1 MSVAGGP
8 TPDPPLAAGPG
19 LPPRSRAYLRLLL
32 LLLVSA
38 AFFDG
43 YDAEV
48 LALLLPQIQTTFHAS
63 TAELGVAHI
72 PIVLGQLV
80 AFVLVVQADRV
91 GRRPVLLWSVI
102 GYTIFT
108 GLTAL
113 APTLPVFVAF
123 QFFAQIFIGAEYGIA
138 VTVVV
143 EEFPEDRR
151 GRAMGTLLTVGPLGA
166 IVVGALLAA
175 GLQDGPLA
183 WRSFYLV
190 GLVPLVVV
198 AVARRR
204 LQETQAFTARR
215 QGRAGGGE
223 ALAGAETPADG
234 RASFVAGT
242 PGGGEMLAGGD
253 AVADAVAGGAP
264 VAGGGTVRRGGP
276 PALLEPWSA
285 RWRGRLV
292 AVGVISFLQ
301 LVASSA
307 AVAWWAYYAERERGF
322 STGLVALFV
331 IGAFGLGTL
340 GYYSCGRLMERFG
353 RKRTAIAYTVGSA
366 GFGLA
371 LFQVS
376 GVVPSFF
383 LLIGAV
389 FFGLGI
395 APALSAFATELFPT
409 QIRAQAN
416 SWVRAFFGVAAQ
428 AAGPALV
435 GVLGDRTTGA
445 IGSIGGAVSVLLLA
459 TIPNIWLIW
468 RYLPESRGVPL
479 EVLSPTSP
487 APPEPRLARRFVL
500 GVIAVAIVGG
510 VSVAGVAVLGTG
522 RNRPGGAAETW
533 VLAVGA
539 STGSTGQ
546 HAAART
552 VRALGTDQLAEV
564 LLPPSV
570 AEANRRGGTDAFT
583 RAVVGPTTLRDGVAR
598 ARFVVAERHGREIT
612 GTLRLVQVQGA
623 WRVDAVTDVTTAEPD
638 ALAALAAPSAPWPTV
653 LARVGLAAVAVLLL
667 GLACDLLVRW
677 ASLGERRLRLTRA

>member
-8 TPDPPLAAGPG
+8 TPELPPAAGPE
-19 LPPRSRAYLRLLL
+19 LAPRSRAYLRLLL

-102 GYTIFT
+102 GYTVFT

-113 APTLPVFVAF
+113 APTLPIFVAF

-151 GRAMGTLLTVGPLGA
+151 GRAMGTLLTVGPFGA
-166 IVVGALLAA
+166 IVVGALLAV

-204 LQETQAFTARR
+204 LQETQAFTTRRRR
-215 QGRAGGGE
+215 QASDGE
-223 ALAGAETPADG
+223 TVAGAETQAG
-234 RASFVAGT
+234 GWELLGAGT
-242 PGGGEMLAGGD
+242 P
-253 AVADAVAGGAP
+253 VAGATLADGDS
-264 VAGGGTVRRGGP
+264 VAGSEAPAGDETARGAAT

-322 STGLVALFV
+322 STSLVALFV

-376 GVVPSFF
+376 AVVPSFF

-459 TIPNIWLIW
+459 TIPNLWLIR
-468 RYLPESRGVPL
+468 RYLPESQGVPL

-487 APPEPRLARRFVL
+487 SPPEPRLARRFVV
-500 GVIAVAIVGG
+500 GVIAVAVVGG
-510 VSVAGVAVLGTG
+510 LFVAGVAVLGTG
-522 RNRPGGAAETW
+522 RNRPGGAAEAW
-533 VLAVGA
+533 VEAVGA

-552 VRALGTDQLAEV
+552 VRAFGTTQLAEA
-564 LLPPSV
+564 LLPPPV
-570 AEANRRGGTDAFT
+570 ADANRRGGTDAFT
-583 RAVVGPTTLRDGVAR
+583 RAVVGPTTLQDGVAT
-598 ARFVVAERHGREIT
+598 APFLVAQRHGREIT
-612 GTLRLVQVQGA
+612 GTLRLVEVQGA
-623 WRVDAVTDVTTAEPD
+623 WRVDAVTDVAAAGPD
-638 ALAALAAPSAPWPTV
+638 ALAALAAPGAPWPTI
-653 LARVGLAAVAVLLL
+653 LARVGVAAVGVLLL
-667 GLACDLLVRW
+667 ALVCDLLVRW
-677 ASLGERRLRLTRA
+677 ASQGERRLRLSRP